1 MRGVAVLSLALALF
15 ATSCEA
21 ISINARWR
29 VDALRARAIRRRIGG
44 VYDASSRTSTGA
56 RERWFAEQRLDHF
69 DNALNASWTQRYFV
83 NDAYASAERGA
94 PVFVCVGG
102 EGPALDV
109 DVAVDGGAHCAIATA
124 LAKKHRGL
132 FFALEHRF
140 YGKSQ
145 PTGDLSVESLR
156 FLSSAQALEDLVT
169 FTRFAAAAYGL
180 EIEPRNDGRKYSKVI
195 AFGGSYPGMLAAW
208 SRVKFP
214 HVFHAAVASSAP
226 VRAEV
231 DMRGYYDS
239 VGDALREKDVGGS
252 DACYAAVENAF
263 SVRLNEALK
272 TSSGRRELEKQFN
285 VCGNETLDGVGA
297 RDDFAD
303 VLRAMFPAQNNDPSC
318 LADDD
323 SCFNIAKACT
333 IMTSHGEDK
342 LAALAAHVA
351 AVFRGECMS
360 LDSEAYM
367 RKLKSE
373 IPNPKGEGERQWT
386 WQTCT
391 EFAFFQTCEKSSK
404 CPFKLDPPTMPLE
417 AYHKICADV
426 FGVSAEQ
433 TRMAVERSNARYGSI
448 TPGGTRIMFPSG
460 SVDPWI
466 ANSFVSD
473 TFAPRFEPALIVK
486 GASHHAW
493 THPPK
498 DTDTDSLVEA
508 RAIIVEQVEKW
519 LNEGPMVGR
528 RNDARLRVA
537 EA

>member
-169 FTRFAAAAYGL
+169 FTRFAAATYGL
-180 EIEPRNDGRKYSKVI
+180 DIEPRNDGKKYSKVI

-226 VRAEV
+226 VRAASGHA
-231 DMRGYYDS
+231 RL
-239 VGDALREKDVGGS
+239 LRQ
-252 DACYAAVENAF
+252 
-263 SVRLNEALK
+263 
-272 TSSGRRELEKQFN
+272 SSATR
-285 VCGNETLDGVGA
+285 
-297 RDDFAD
+297 
-303 VLRAMFPAQNNDPSC
+303 
-318 LADDD
+318 
-323 SCFNIAKACT
+323 
-333 IMTSHGEDK
+333 
-342 LAALAAHVA
+342 
-351 AVFRGECMS
+351 
-360 LDSEAYM
+360 
-367 RKLKSE
+367 
-373 IPNPKGEGERQWT
+373 
-386 WQTCT
+386 
-391 EFAFFQTCEKSSK
+391 CEKR
-404 CPFKLDPPTMPLE
+404 TW
-417 AYHKICADV
+417 AGA
-426 FGVSAEQ
+426 
-433 TRMAVERSNARYGSI
+433 TRV
-448 TPGGTRIMFPSG
+448 TPRWRTRLAC
-460 SVDPWI
+460 V
-466 ANSFVSD
+466 
-473 TFAPRFEPALIVK
+473 
-486 GASHHAW
+486 
-493 THPPK
+493 
-498 DTDTDSLVEA
+498 
-508 RAIIVEQVEKW
+508 
-519 LNEGPMVGR
+519 
-528 RNDARLRVA
+528 
-537 EA
+537 